1 MKKIL
6 LFGLL
11 FLSTSTLAFELRSP
25 VKEGGLTYG
34 KLSKNEKLFLNNQEI
49 KQTKSGFFF
58 FGTPQDST
66 NINLTLITNSEKKNI
81 SIPVQKQKWQEE
93 YITGLQSDKVS
104 PTNKNI
110 SRIQKENNLIKT
122 ARENFN
128 TSYFPF
134 CFERPVK
141 NFKRI
146 SSPFGSRRILNN
158 IKKAGH
164 SGVDYA
170 APIGTPVYAPADGI
184 IALTHQDMFLSGKT
198 ILINHGFGL
207 FSSYSHLNK
216 ITTKTGQKIKKGEL
230 IGEIGT
236 TGRSTGPHLH
246 YVITWMGVRL
256 DPEQL
261 VTDFSCHPDKK

>member
-6 LFGLL
+6 SLILL
-11 FLSTSTLAFELRSP
+11 FLSVQSQAFELRSP
-25 VKEGGLTYG
+25 IKEGGLTYG
-34 KLSKNEKLFLNNQEI
+34 KLNPNEKLYLNNQEI
-49 KQTKSGFFF
+49 KTTKSGFFF
-58 FGTPQDST
+58 FGIPQDST
-66 NINLTLITNSEKKNI
+66 HIKLILHTNNKEKEI
-81 SIPVQKQKWQEE
+81 SIPVEKQKWQEE
-93 YITGLQSDKVS
+93 YISGLQPEKVS
-104 PTNKNI
+104 PSNKNI
-110 SRIQKENNLIKT
+110 KRIQKENLLIKK
-122 ARENFN
+122 ARDNFN
-128 TSYFPF
+128 TKYFPF
-134 CFERPVK
+134 CFDRPVK

-146 SSPFGSRRILNN
+146 SSPFGARRILNN

-170 APIGTPVYAPADGI
+170 AEIGTPIYAPADGI
-184 IALTHQDMFLSGKT
+184 VELTHQDMFLSGKT

-216 ITTKTGQKIKKGEL
+216 ISIKTGQKIKKGDL

-246 YVITWMGVRL
+246 YAITWMGVRL

-261 VTDFSCHPDKK
+261 VADFSCPLNKK